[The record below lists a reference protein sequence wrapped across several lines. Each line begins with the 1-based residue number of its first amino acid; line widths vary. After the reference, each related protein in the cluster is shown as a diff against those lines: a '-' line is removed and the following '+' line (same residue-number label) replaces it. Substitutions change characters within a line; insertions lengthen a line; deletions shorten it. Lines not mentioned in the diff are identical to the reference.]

1 MTLLEIFGVKESYL
15 LPTAI
20 MDKIHSGDI
29 TDMVKKMRENG
40 IIDLRD
46 YYQSEQGD
54 RKSLKQDFTPDCICE
69 IVASLTKD
77 GTCLDMCA
85 GTGALAKAV
94 AKKHGTKIHEI
105 EFSQRTIAFNLL
117 DGILNGLEGIVEEG
131 DCLRD
136 TVKSRYLL
144 EKNDDEISAK
154 VDDVQEVG
162 KYDNVVMN
170 PPYSMD
176 FPDTKDYSFYGF
188 EVPKSKADFG
198 FILSG
203 LSHLKDDGR
212 LIAIVPHGLLFRGQ
226 KEGDIR
232 KWLIE
237 QKLIK
242 AIIGLPEK
250 LFLNTAIPV
259 FILVLERNSENILVV
274 DASKDFAKSGKNN
287 IMDQT
292 HIDKVLKAFS
302 DFKEVKKF
310 AHVASY
316 EEIKDNDFNL
326 NIPRY
331 VDTYEPEPLPDMKTL
346 LKELEEI
353 RQEERKTMGDL
364 YEMLGDLVGP
374 AEDMAIIDTHRQILL
389 EDMNN
394 ES

>member
-1 MTLLEIFGVKESYL
+1 
-15 LPTAI
+15 

-40 IIDLRD
+40 ITDLRD

-69 IVASLTKD
+69 IVASLAKD

-94 AKKHGTKIHEI
+94 AKKHGSKIHEI
-105 EFSQRTIAFNLL
+105 EFSQRTIAFNLF

-136 TVKSRYLL
+136 TVKSRYVL
-144 EKNDDEISAK
+144 EKNNGEISVK

-176 FPDTKDYSFYGF
+176 FPDSKDYSFYGF
-188 EVPKSKADFG
+188 GVPKSKADYG
-198 FILSG
+198 FILNG

-232 KWLIE
+232 KWLVE

-274 DASKDFAKSGKNN
+274 DASKDFSKSGKNN
-287 IMDQT
+287 IMEQA
-292 HIDKVLKAFS
+292 HIDKVLKAFF

-346 LKELEEI
+346 LKELAEI
-353 RQEERKTMGDL
+353 RQEERKTMGEL

-374 AEDMAIIDTHRQILL
+374 IEDMAIIDTHRQILL

>member
-1 MTLLEIFGVKESYL
+1 MFLKKNNGEI
-15 LPTAI
+15 
-20 MDKIHSGDI
+20 
-29 TDMVKKMRENG
+29 
-40 IIDLRD
+40 
-46 YYQSEQGD
+46 
-54 RKSLKQDFTPDCICE
+54 
-69 IVASLTKD
+69 IV
-77 GTCLDMCA
+77 
-85 GTGALAKAV
+85 
-94 AKKHGTKIHEI
+94 
-105 EFSQRTIAFNLL
+105 
-117 DGILNGLEGIVEEG
+117 
-131 DCLRD
+131 
-136 TVKSRYLL
+136 
-144 EKNDDEISAK
+144 K
-154 VDDVQEVG
+154 VDDMQEVG

-188 EVPKSKADFG
+188 EVPKSKADYG
-198 FILSG
+198 FILNG

-232 KWLIE
+232 KWLVE

-259 FILVLERNSENILVV
+259 FVLVLERNSENILVV
-274 DASKDFAKSGKNN
+274 DASKDFSKSGKNN
-287 IMDQT
+287 VMEQA
-292 HIDKVLKAFS
+292 HIDKVLKAFF
-302 DFKEVKKF
+302 DFKEIKKF

-353 RQEERKTMGDL
+353 RQEERKTMGEL

>member
-1 MTLLEIFGVKESYL
+1 MTLLEIFGVKESYQ
-15 LPTAI
+15 LPMMI
-20 MDKIHSGDI
+20 MDKIHNGDI
-29 TDMVKKMRENG
+29 TDIVKQMRKNN
-40 IIDLRD
+40 IMDLRD

-69 IVASLTKD
+69 IVASLTKE

-105 EFSQRTIAFNLL
+105 EFSQRTMAFNLL

-136 TVKSRYLL
+136 TVKSRYIL
-144 EKNDDEISAK
+144 ENIDSEISVK
-154 VDDVQEVG
+154 VDNIQEIG
-162 KYDNVVMN
+162 KYDNIIMN

-176 FPDTKDYSFYGF
+176 FPDSKDYSFYGF
-188 EVPKSKADFG
+188 EVPKSKADYG
-198 FILSG
+198 FILNG

-212 LIAIVPHGLLFRGQ
+212 LIAVVPHGLLFRGQ

-232 KWLIE
+232 KWLVE

-242 AIIGLPEK
+242 AIIGLPDK
-250 LFLNTAIPV
+250 LFLNTSIPV
-259 FILVLERNSENILVV
+259 FLLVLERNSENILVV
-274 DASKDFAKSGKNN
+274 DASKEFVKSGKNN
-287 IMDQT
+287 IMEQA
-292 HIDKVLKAFS
+292 HIDKVLKAF
-302 DFKEVKKF
+302 FCRKEVKKF

-316 EEIKDNDFNL
+316 GEIKENDFNL

-331 VDTYEPEPLPDMKTL
+331 VDTYELEPLPNMNVLMKDL
-346 LKELEEI
+346 AEI
-353 RQEERKTMGDL
+353 RQEERKTMSEL

-374 AEDMAIIDTHRQILL
+374 VEDMAIIDAHRQILL

>member
-20 MDKIHSGDI
+20 MDKIHNGDI
-29 TDMVKKMRENG
+29 ADMVKKMREND
-40 IIDLRD
+40 ITDLRD

-136 TVKSRYLL
+136 TVKSRYVL
-144 EKNDDEISAK
+144 EKNNSEISVK

-162 KYDNVVMN
+162 KYDNVIMN

-188 EVPKSKADFG
+188 EVPKSKADYG
-198 FILSG
+198 FILNG

-232 KWLIE
+232 KWLVE

-259 FILVLERNSENILVV
+259 FILVLEKNSENILVV
-274 DASKDFAKSGKNN
+274 DASKDFSKSGKNN
-287 IMDQT
+287 IMEQA
-292 HIDKVLKAFS
+292 HIDKVLKAF
-302 DFKEVKKF
+302 F
-310 AHVASY
+310 
-316 EEIKDNDFNL
+316 
-326 NIPRY
+326 
-331 VDTYEPEPLPDMKTL
+331 
-346 LKELEEI
+346 
-353 RQEERKTMGDL
+353 
-364 YEMLGDLVGP
+364 
-374 AEDMAIIDTHRQILL
+374 
-389 EDMNN
+389 
-394 ES
+394 